1 LGLIATR
8 EGLNRLINTMGT
20 PEYGTHMYS
29 PLLGEYV
36 PVDACPD
43 GAGQVAIPL
52 RGDATTDPDD
62 VMSMPSCVEVPRG
75 VGRSQFSRYDSS
87 GYDVFRRI
95 LESGHFYDQMA
106 ALVALQ
112 TSNAS
117 VVGIG
122 QDVNADARTFRIPY
136 NLLFP
141 EEVEG
146 LMSSIYNEDDHSYAL
161 HVQDVNGVG
170 TVMPRTVFEPMAP
183 EQVER
188 LPVLVPG
195 RTYTTRVQA
204 LVAGMNMLDGSLNAA
219 FAKRGQ
225 ISLLGSGEQRTPP
238 DGFEIVQADNPQS
251 GRSFIAYRATDG
263 SPGWYA
269 ADLLEKAQRIAKDP
283 NSSDADI
290 ENIFGDIELVRL
302 AFGILGD

>member
-1 LGLIATR
+1 
-8 EGLNRLINTMGT
+8 
-20 PEYGTHMYS
+20 
-29 PLLGEYV
+29 
-36 PVDACPD
+36 
-43 GAGQVAIPL
+43 
-52 RGDATTDPDD
+52 
-62 VMSMPSCVEVPRG
+62 VEVPRG
-75 VGRSQFSRYDSS
+75 VGRSLFSRYDST

-95 LESGHFYDQMA
+95 VESGHFYDQMA

-136 NLLFP
+136 NLVFSDQ
-141 EEVEG
+141 VEG
-146 LMSSIYNEDDHSYAL
+146 LMSSIYNEEDSGYAM
-161 HVQDVNGVG
+161 HVQDLNGVG
-170 TVMPRTVFEPMAP
+170 AVVPLSLFNEMPDEEVAK
-183 EQVER
+183 
-188 LPVLVPG
+188 LPVLAPG

-225 ISLLGSGEQRTPP
+225 ISLLGSGEQRTAP
-238 DGFEIVQADNPQS
+238 DGFELVEVANPSS
-251 GRSFIAYRATDG
+251 GRSFVAYRKTDG

-269 ADLLEKAQRIAKDP
+269 ADLIEKAQQVVAPD
-283 NSSDADI
+283 SGASQADI
-290 ENIFGDIELVRL
+290 DNVFGDIELVRL